1 MREYSRELDALIVRA
16 STRKR
21 LPLRHVRSS
30 LHHQFCLWR
39 AGVWARRIAKAER
52 QNDWTTMRAYAY
64 RQACWEARAR
74 AVDRLP

>member
-1 MREYSRELDALIVRA
+1 MHEYTGELDALIVRA

-21 LPLRHVRSS
+21 LPLQLVCLS

-39 AGVWARRIAKAER
+39 AGIWARRVAKAER
-52 QNDWTTMRAYAY
+52 QNDWTTVRAYAY
-64 RQACWEARAR
+64 RQGCWEARVR